1 MNAFCIRDSTL
12 SSQAMQ
18 RRVLASIKLISVR
31 QFSAAS
37 KASTEAP
44 LGFIGLGHMGGKMVE
59 NLSKD
64 GRKVLVFDA
73 STEAI
78 QKVVAASAAGN
89 KSVSQASM
97 EEIAQKCSVIF
108 SMLPNDQVR
117 SNYSHSFFIN
127 NIMIVLF
134 CVCRS

>member
-1 MNAFCIRDSTL
+1 
-12 SSQAMQ
+12 MQ
-18 RRVLASIKLISVR
+18 RRVLASIKLASVR
-31 QFSAAS
+31 SFSAAG
-37 KASTEAP
+37 KASAEAP

-73 STEAI
+73 SKDAI

-117 SNYSHSFFIN
+117 GYNCYNSSLS
-127 NIMIVLF
+127 LE
-134 CVCRS
+134 